1 MRLLAQT
8 LEAKL
13 GDWGSHQNAVARRRQ
28 ALAIQ
33 ADANYVSH
41 GNHGNG
47 QSSED
52 ENVMKHDLAAVC
64 ALSLWMS
71 ANAGAVQAD
80 PEHIGTALAAIES
93 AKAVAKAGRGTLLR
107 VGSILSSDENS
118 SDDDI
123 VVLDDP
129 ILRDIKAGMV
139 LILAKQGCEP
149 VDDCLIARRVTDVT
163 EKYGVETEPYG
174 GAEELLLTQIKATLL
189 GSVAYAVDLNTGAI
203 RELRGERDQP
213 ITMREALTQEEA
225 RTRRAANTGASPGE
239 LLAEPSRSV
248 VREQDFE
255 AIR

>member
-1 MRLLAQT
+1 
-8 LEAKL
+8 
-13 GDWGSHQNAVARRRQ
+13 
-28 ALAIQ
+28 LAIQ
-33 ADANYVSH
+33 ADANYVS
-41 GNHGNG
+41 HGNG

-52 ENVMKHDLAAVC
+52 ENVMKHHLAAVC
-64 ALSLWMS
+64 TLSLWMS
-71 ANAGAVQAD
+71 ATVGAVQAD
-80 PEHIGTALAAIES
+80 PEHVGTALAAIES

-118 SDDDI
+118 NDDDI

-129 ILRDIKAGMV
+129 MLRDIKAGMV